1 MAGLEIR
8 PMQQWLDT
16 LLYYAE
22 RAPSQSR
29 VRRTALATL
38 FVAAAFALRLA
49 IDPLIGGTFDLFWS
63 FYAAVVLTAALC
75 GLTEALIA
83 TVASAVLSYWAFAA
97 PHWAFGMNPTAL
109 SITATFML
117 IAAANAIF
125 LSVIVKRL
133 VEHREAREA
142 AEAASLG
149 HAEMFRTFNDR
160 TTNHLQLVASILN
173 AGSAHQSAT
182 AQEALEHAS
191 RQTMLISRL
200 HRTMGSDTT
209 VETDI
214 TLLGRQLLQA
224 HRTERSSAMQL
235 DLAQDAVLVS
245 PDQASS
251 IATILIE
258 MVKAFDN
265 AGAAGLRFRVSEDV
279 DRVDVLLEGSSL
291 VGTLSSLPLAPT
303 AQVLVNGSVE
313 ELRAQFSIERYI
325 DGVAMRLVIPRG
337 GVTMQMLQQPVAQVS
352 RAVTRH

>member
-1 MAGLEIR
+1 MAGFEMR
-8 PMQQWLDT
+8 PMRRWLDA
-16 LLYYAE
+16 LLEFAE
-22 RAPSQSR
+22 RAPTQSR
-29 VRRTALATL
+29 IKRGTLAAV
-38 FVAAAFALRLA
+38 FVATAFALRFA
-49 IDPLIGGTFDLFWS
+49 INPLVGPDVVLFWS
-63 FYAAVVLTAALC
+63 FYAAIILTAVFC
-75 GLTEALIA
+75 GVTEALIA
-83 TVASAVLSYWAFAA
+83 ALVSATLTYWAFATPQWTFA
-97 PHWAFGMNPTAL
+97 LNATAL
-109 SITATFML
+109 SISIVFVLVASTN
-117 IAAANAIF
+117 AAF
-125 LSVIVKRL
+125 LSLLVKRL
-133 VEHREAREA
+133 ALHRQAREQ

-149 HAEMFRTFNDR
+149 HAEMFRTFNER

-173 AGSAHQSAT
+173 AGTSHQSAT

-200 HRTMGSDTT
+200 HRTMGPDAT

-224 HRTERSSAMQL
+224 HRTERSSAMRL

-245 PDQASS
+245 PDQATS

-265 AGAAGLRFRVSEDV
+265 AGAMGLRFRVTDDV
-279 DRVDVLLEGSSL
+279 DRVDVLLEGTSL
-291 VGTLSSLPLAPT
+291 GALSSLPLAPT

-337 GVTMQMLQQPVAQVS
+337 GISIEMLHRPVAQVS